1 MMEKL
6 LTLEEILSFDRETN
20 RSLHR
25 EFVNPGLARLLSLL
39 DFDKNFVKAQGAY
52 IWDDKGNRYT
62 DFLGGYGALNLGHN
76 HPDVISAIEKVKDRP
91 NILQAS
97 LNKLSA
103 GLAHNL
109 AMISPKGLKHT
120 FFCNSGAEAVESAL
134 KLARISTGRKVFV
147 YCANSFHGKTF
158 GALSVT
164 GREKYR
170 KPFDPLIQDVREVP
184 FGDVSALE
192 SALKPRDVAG
202 FIVEPIQGE
211 GGIIVPPDGYLRS
224 ARELCS
230 KYGTL
235 LIVDEIQTG
244 FGRTGY
250 MFACQRE
257 EVTPD
262 IMCLAKSLGGG
273 IMPIGATISTD
284 EVWEKGYG
292 GLDRCLLHTSTFGGN
307 SWAMSAGISTID
319 VIVKENLPEQA
330 KVKGEYFLNKLLN
343 LKEKYKIIKDV
354 RGRGLMIGL
363 EFYQPEGGILD
374 KITGGGVSK
383 ITSEYLG
390 SLVAGELLNRYHI
403 ITAYTLNNPNVIRLE
418 PPLIISREDL
428 DRFVDAMD
436 DLLRSHP
443 TITRIALASSKTI
456 LGSIF
461 KR

>member
-1 MMEKL
+1 MERL
-6 LTLEEILSFDRETN
+6 LSLEEILNFDRERT
-20 RSLHR
+20 RSIYR
-25 EFVNPGLARLLSLL
+25 EYVNPGFARLLSLL
-39 DFDKNFVKAQGAY
+39 DFDKNFVKAQDVY
-52 IWDDKGNRYT
+52 VWDDQGNRYI
-62 DFLGGYGALNLGHN
+62 DFLGGYGALNIGHN
-76 HPDVISAIEKVKDRP
+76 HPKVISTIEKIKDRP

-109 AMISPKGLKHT
+109 AMISPKGLRHV

-134 KLARISTGRKVFV
+134 KLARVSTGKKVFV
-147 YCANSFHGKTF
+147 YCTNSFHGKTF

-170 KPFDPLIQDVREVP
+170 KPFEPLLQDVREIP
-184 FGDVSALE
+184 FGDISALE
-192 SALKPRDVAG
+192 SALKSRDVAG

-211 GGIIVPPDGYLRS
+211 GGIIIPPDGYLKS
-224 ARELCS
+224 AREVCN
-230 KYGTL
+230 KYGAL

-257 EVTPD
+257 EITPD

-273 IMPIGATISTD
+273 IMPVGAVISTE

-292 GLDRCLLHTSTFGGN
+292 GLDKCLLHTSTFGGN
-307 SWAMSAGISTID
+307 SWAMAAGISAVE
-319 VIVKENLPEQA
+319 VIIEENLPEQA
-330 KVKGEYFLNKLLN
+330 KIKGEYFLKKLLS
-343 LKEKYKIIKDV
+343 LKDRYKLIKDV

-374 KITGGGVSK
+374 KITGGGVSR
-383 ITSEYLG
+383 ITNEYLG
-390 SLVAGELLNRYHI
+390 SLIAGELLNRYHI

-418 PPLIISREDL
+418 PPLTIKQEDL
-428 DRFVDAMD
+428 DTFVEALDN
-436 DLLRSHP
+436 LLKSHP
-443 TITRIALASSKTI
+443 TIASIALSSSKTI